1 MLYYDVLLLNHFN
14 SNIMKSLFNYRF
26 LGILYLGLV
35 SFSCSSDLDFNQTKN
50 LRLEPAYVA
59 NLVYFDIPANEFV
72 TNGFETPQF
81 IDRSTV
87 DIFNN
92 TFFVNDLVKVDLDF
106 EINNTIAR
114 AYILDVKLFNA
125 SGIQLDAISIA
136 VSAYYGAAN
145 VITQKEVFQG
155 TRLTT
160 LKNTTR
166 IDMTLRMASGTA
178 LTESSTGTI
187 KMRSGIIAYFVIQ

>member
-1 MLYYDVLLLNHFN
+1 MLYYDVLLLHHFN
-14 SNIMKSLFNYRF
+14 SNVMKRLFNYRF
-26 LGILYLGLV
+26 LGILYLGLF

-50 LRLEPAYVA
+50 VRLEPTYVA
-59 NLVYFDIPANEFV
+59 NLVYFDIPASEFV
-72 TNGFETPQF
+72 TNGIETPQF
-81 IDRSTV
+81 TDRSTV

-114 AYILDVKLFNA
+114 AYILDVKLFNS
-125 SGIQLDAISIA
+125 SGIQLDNISIA
-136 VSAYYGAAN
+136 VPAYSGAAN
-145 VITQKEVFQG
+145 VITQKEIFQG

-166 IDMTLRMASGTA
+166 IEMALRMASGTA

-187 KMRSGIIAYFVIQ
+187 KMRSGVTAYFVIQ

>member
-1 MLYYDVLLLNHFN
+1 MKCLL
-14 SNIMKSLFNYRF
+14 SSRF
-26 LGILYLGLV
+26 LGILYLAIF

-50 LRLEPAYVA
+50 LRLEPTYVA
-59 NLVYFDIPANEFV
+59 NLVYFDIPASEFV
-72 TNGFETPQF
+72 TNGIETPQF

-92 TFFVNDLVKVDLDF
+92 TFFVNDLIKTDLDF

-114 AYILDVKLFNA
+114 AYTLDVKFFNA
-125 SGIQLDAISIA
+125 IGTQLDNISIA
-136 VSAYYGAAN
+136 VPAYYGATN
-145 VITQKEVFQG
+145 IVTQKEVFQAA
-155 TRLTT
+155 RLTT

-166 IDMTLRMASGTA
+166 IQMTLRMAAGTA

-187 KMRSGIIAYFVIQ
+187 KMRSGVTAYFVVQ

>member
-1 MLYYDVLLLNHFN
+1 MKPFFKSQFIVLLFSVLLL
-14 SNIMKSLFNYRF
+14 
-26 LGILYLGLV
+26 
-35 SFSCSSDLDFNQTKN
+35 FSCSSDLDFNQTKN

-59 NLVYFDIPANEFV
+59 NLVYFDIPAHEFV
-72 TNGFETPQF
+72 TNGTETPLF
-81 IDRSTV
+81 IDQSTV

-92 TFFVNDLVKVDLDF
+92 TFFVNDLAKVDLDF

-114 AYILDVKLFNA
+114 AYTLDVKLFNV
-125 SGIQLDAISIA
+125 SGIQLDTISIA
-136 VSAYYGAAN
+136 VPAYYGAAN

-160 LKNTTR
+160 LKNTAR
-166 IDMTLRMASGTA
+166 IEMTLRMASGTA

-187 KMRSGIIAYFVIQ
+187 KMRSGVTAYFVIQ

>member
-1 MLYYDVLLLNHFN
+1 MLYCDVLLLHHFN
-14 SNIMKSLFNYRF
+14 SNVMKRLFNYRF
-26 LGILYLGLV
+26 LGILYLGLF

-72 TNGFETPQF
+72 TNGVETPQF

-87 DIFNN
+87 DVFNN

-114 AYILDVKLFNA
+114 AYTLDVKLFDAN
-125 SGIQLDAISIA
+125 GIQIDIISIA
-136 VSAYYGAAN
+136 VPAYYGAAN
-145 VITQKEVFQG
+145 IITQKEVFQG

-166 IDMTLRMASGTA
+166 IEMALRMASGTA

-187 KMRSGIIAYFVIQ
+187 KMRSGVTAYFVIQ

>member
-1 MLYYDVLLLNHFN
+1 MKYLL
-14 SNIMKSLFNYRF
+14 SSRF
-26 LGILYLGLV
+26 LGILYLAIF

-50 LRLEPAYVA
+50 LRLEPTYVA

-72 TNGFETPQF
+72 TNGIETPQF
-81 IDRSTV
+81 IDIATV

-92 TFFVNDLVKVDLDF
+92 TFFVNDLIKTDLDF

-114 AYILDVKLFNA
+114 AYTLDVKLFNA
-125 SGIQLDAISIA
+125 IGFQLDNISIA
-136 VSAYYGAAN
+136 VPAYYGATN
-145 VITQKEVFQG
+145 IVTQKEVFQG
-155 TRLTT
+155 ARLTT

-166 IDMTLRMASGTA
+166 IQMTLRMAAGTA

-187 KMRSGIIAYFVIQ
+187 KMRSGVTAYFVVQ

>member
-1 MLYYDVLLLNHFN
+1 
-14 SNIMKSLFNYRF
+14 MKRLFNYRF
-26 LGILYLGLV
+26 LGILYLGLF

-72 TNGFETPQF
+72 TNGVETPQF

-87 DIFNN
+87 DVFNN

-114 AYILDVKLFNA
+114 AYTLDVKLFDAN
-125 SGIQLDAISIA
+125 GIQIDIISIA
-136 VSAYYGAAN
+136 VPAYYGAAN
-145 VITQKEVFQG
+145 IITQKEVFQG

-166 IDMTLRMASGTA
+166 IEMALRMASGTA

-187 KMRSGIIAYFVIQ
+187 KMRSGVTAYFVIQ

>member
-1 MLYYDVLLLNHFN
+1 MKCLPYYRYLGICLL
-14 SNIMKSLFNYRF
+14 SLFF
-26 LGILYLGLV
+26 AA
-35 SFSCSSDLDFNQTKN
+35 CSSDLDFNQTQN
-50 LRLEPAYVA
+50 LRLEPTYVA

-72 TNGFETPQF
+72 TNGIETPQF

-87 DIFNN
+87 AIFNN

-114 AYILDVKLFNA
+114 AYTLDIKLFNA
-125 SGIQLDAISIA
+125 IGTQLDSISIA
-136 VSAYYGAAN
+136 VPAYYGASN
-145 VITQKEVFQG
+145 IVTQKEMFQG
-155 TRLTT
+155 TRLTV

-166 IDMTLRMASGTA
+166 IDMVLRMASGTA

-187 KMRSGIIAYFVIQ
+187 KMRSGVTAYFVMQ

>member
-1 MLYYDVLLLNHFN
+1 MKCLL
-14 SNIMKSLFNYRF
+14 SSRF
-26 LGILYLGLV
+26 LGILYLAIF

-50 LRLEPAYVA
+50 LRLEPTYVA
-59 NLVYFDIPANEFV
+59 NLVYFDIPASEFV
-72 TNGFETPQF
+72 TNGIETPQF

-92 TFFVNDLVKVDLDF
+92 TFFVNDLIKTDLDF

-114 AYILDVKLFNA
+114 AYTLDVKFFNA
-125 SGIQLDAISIA
+125 IGTQLDNISIA
-136 VSAYYGAAN
+136 VPAYYGATNA
-145 VITQKEVFQG
+145 VTQKEVFQG
-155 TRLTT
+155 ARLTT

-166 IDMTLRMASGTA
+166 IQMTLRMAAGTA

-187 KMRSGIIAYFVIQ
+187 KMRSGVTAYFVVQ

>member
-1 MLYYDVLLLNHFN
+1 MKCLPYYRYLGICLL
-14 SNIMKSLFNYRF
+14 SLFF
-26 LGILYLGLV
+26 AA
-35 SFSCSSDLDFNQTKN
+35 CSSDLDFNQTQN
-50 LRLEPAYVA
+50 LRLEPTYVA

-72 TNGFETPQF
+72 TNGIETPQF

-92 TFFVNDLVKVDLDF
+92 TFLVNDLVKVDLDF

-114 AYILDVKLFNA
+114 AYTLDINLFNA
-125 SGIQLDAISIA
+125 SGTQLDSISIA
-136 VSAYYGAAN
+136 VPAYYGASN
-145 VITQKEVFQG
+145 IVTQKEMFQG
-155 TRLTT
+155 TRLTV

-166 IDMTLRMASGTA
+166 IDMVLRMASGTA

-187 KMRSGIIAYFVIQ
+187 KMRSGVTAYFVMQ

>member
-1 MLYYDVLLLNHFN
+1 MKRLLSFRWLGIVLL
-14 SNIMKSLFNYRF
+14 
-26 LGILYLGLV
+26 GIV

-50 LRLEPAYVA
+50 LRLEPTYIA

-72 TNGFETPQF
+72 TNGIENSQF

-87 DIFNN
+87 DVFNN
-92 TFFVNDLVKVDLDF
+92 TFFVNDLTKVDLDF

-114 AYILDVKLFNA
+114 AYILDVKLYNA
-125 SGIQLDAISIA
+125 SGVQIDTITIS
-136 VSAYYGAAN
+136 VPAYYGAPN

-166 IDMTLRMASGTA
+166 IDMTVRMAPGTA
-178 LTESSTGTI
+178 LTETSTGTI
-187 KMRSGIIAYFVIQ
+187 KMRSGITAYFVIQ

>member
-1 MLYYDVLLLNHFN
+1 MKCLL
-14 SNIMKSLFNYRF
+14 SSRF
-26 LGILYLGLV
+26 LGILYLAIF

-50 LRLEPAYVA
+50 LRLEPTYVA
-59 NLVYFDIPANEFV
+59 NLVYFDIPASEFV
-72 TNGFETPQF
+72 TNGLETPQF

-92 TFFVNDLVKVDLDF
+92 TFFVNDLIKTDLDF

-114 AYILDVKLFNA
+114 AYTLDVKLFNA
-125 SGIQLDAISIA
+125 IGSQLDNISIA
-136 VSAYYGAAN
+136 VPAYYGATN
-145 VITQKEVFQG
+145 IVTQKEVFQG
-155 TRLTT
+155 ARLTT

-166 IDMTLRMASGTA
+166 IQMTLRMAAGTA

-187 KMRSGIIAYFVIQ
+187 KMRSGVTAYFVVQ